1 VNLKPPV
8 SLAKVKAANAEARA
22 VDDVTTILLVNLA
35 KTMKPPI
42 LLKKRLKLL
51 RIRTCNF
58 VDLSVEK
65 ARAVDDETAPQ
76 KLMVKRVN
84 LNPLV
89 SLAKVKT
96 VSAQAR
102 AVDAETAPLVN
113 LWLKVRLVNP
123 KPPVSLA
130 KVKTANTQARDVDDV
145 TTIPVNL
152 ATIKTQ
158 LRLLQKQLKLLKKT
172 MLNFVDYSVDVE
184 KARAVG
190 DETAP
195 QKNHLLTVKRVS
207 LNPLVSLAR
216 VKTANA
222 EARAVVAKTAPLV
235 NHWLKVRL
243 VSLKPPVS
251 LVKAKTANV
260 EARAVD
266 DVTTI
271 LVNLVTIKTQLK
283 LLKKTMLN
291 FVDYFVDMEKVRAV
305 DDETAPQKNHLLM
318 VKRVSLATGKTVS
331 AQGRAVDAET
341 APLVNHW
348 PKVRLVRQK
357 LLVNHVKV
365 TIALDV
371 DAERDEAVTKTR
383 ENLVLTVL
391 PVNHAKVL
399 TALDVDAEKVED
411 VDDVNED
418 AVTKTHP
425 SQRMCQKPQKK
436 PKRL

>member
-172 MLNFVDYSVDVE
+172 MLNFVDYFVDV
-184 KARAVG
+184 
-190 DETAP
+190 
-195 QKNHLLTVKRVS
+195 
-207 LNPLVSLAR
+207 
-216 VKTANA
+216 
-222 EARAVVAKTAPLV
+222 
-235 NHWLKVRL
+235 
-243 VSLKPPVS
+243 
-251 LVKAKTANV
+251 
-260 EARAVD
+260 
-266 DVTTI
+266 
-271 LVNLVTIKTQLK
+271 
-283 LLKKTMLN
+283 
-291 FVDYFVDMEKVRAV
+291 EKVRAV

-348 PKVRLVRQK
+348 PKVRLVSQK

-391 PVNHAKVL
+391 PVNHVKVM
-399 TALDVDAEKVED
+399 TALDVDAEKAED